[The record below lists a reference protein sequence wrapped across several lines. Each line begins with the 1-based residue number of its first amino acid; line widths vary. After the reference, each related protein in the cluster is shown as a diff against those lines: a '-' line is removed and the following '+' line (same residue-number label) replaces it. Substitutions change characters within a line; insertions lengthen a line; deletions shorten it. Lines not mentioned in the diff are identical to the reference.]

1 MEGTDVLA
9 FFWKGGGTER
19 ESNPPL
25 PATLSLTTTPG
36 CAPTLR
42 FLFPSLAASAG
53 RAVSTLRHFPNLHE
67 GMAPGLHPFGDGIPM
82 VRRDLPDRAVCKP
95 EARDVAFRR
104 QPVLQMRDGGIRHEE
119 RPPNFQERGR
129 LDDLHVPPK
138 MAGAVPK
145 VPVPAAA
152 RPRLELHGERPL
164 RRRFLARPQLR
175 QQRPQH

>member
-19 ESNPPL
+19 ESNPSL
-25 PATLSLTTTPG
+25 PAALSLTTTPG

-42 FLFPSLAASAG
+42 FLSSVLTASAE
-53 RAVSTLRHFPNLHE
+53 RALSTLRHFPNLHE
-67 GMAPGLHPFGDGIPM
+67 GVAPGLHPSGEGIPM
-82 VRRDLPDRAVCKP
+82 LRRELPDRAVCKP

-104 QPVLQMRDGGIRHEE
+104 QPVLQMCDGRIRHEE
-119 RPPNFQERGR
+119 RPPDFQQRGR
-129 LDDLHVPPK
+129 LDDLHLPPK

-152 RPRLELHGERPL
+152 RPRLQLHR
-164 RRRFLARPQLR
+164 
-175 QQRPQH
+175 